1 MTPATPYARALD
13 RGRDALRRALL
24 DAASRLL
31 TDEGPEA
38 LTMRRIAAAV
48 GCSTTVLYTQ
58 FENKAN
64 LADALYREGFDRL
77 RRTLEAVPR
86 SGDPVAD
93 LRDLGRAYRASALA
107 NPSYYGVMFG
117 RTIPGF
123 VPPPASRERAGETLT
138 ILVRAV
144 AACVEA
150 GAFRAE
156 DPRAIAE
163 VLWAA
168 VHGAVSLEL
177 AGYARDPAAADR
189 RFETATAAARAW
201 FRADGPGRGRT
212 DDDDWGRRRPPGP
225 GHRPAR

>member
-1 MTPATPYARALD
+1 VTPATPYARARD
-13 RGRDALRRALL
+13 QGRAALRRALL
-24 DAASRLL
+24 DAAGRLL
-31 TDEGPEA
+31 TDEGPGA
-38 LTMRRIAAAV
+38 LTMRRIAAEV
-48 GCSTTVLYTQ
+48 GCSTTVLYTL

-64 LADALYREGFDRL
+64 LADALYLEGFDRL

-86 SGDPVAD
+86 SGDPLAD

-117 RTIPGF
+117 RPIPGF
-123 VPPPASRERAGETLT
+123 VPPPESREQAGEALA

-144 AACVEA
+144 AACVGA

-156 DPRAIAE
+156 DPRATAE

-177 AGYARDPAAADR
+177 AGYVRDPAAAER
-189 RFETATAAARAW
+189 RFETAAAAARAW
-201 FRADGPGRGRT
+201 FRADDRGRGEAG
-212 DDDDWGRRRPPGP
+212 DDPGFGPSGVGGGGR
-225 GHRPAR
+225 